1 MTSYRLWG
9 LCLISLI
16 YAADQGSKQ
25 WILDWFGAGNPAIIT
40 TSFMNFILA
49 GNRGISF
56 GMMQM
61 HSPVGVY
68 MLIGAV
74 SILIC
79 ILGKWFWTAQ
89 DRLSTFSLSLIIGGA
104 LGNVTDRILYGRVID
119 FIDCHYAGYHWYTFN
134 IADCGVVVGVILL
147 VIQQIFA
154 PLPTE
159 KTTEE

>member
-1 MTSYRLWG
+1 MTAYRLWG
-9 LCLISLI
+9 LCIISVI

-25 WILDWFGAGNPAIIT
+25 WILDWFATGNSAIIA

-61 HSPVGVY
+61 HSPAGVY
-68 MLIGAV
+68 TLVAAV

-89 DRLSTFSLSLIIGGA
+89 DRLSTLSLALIIGGA

-134 IADCGVVVGVILL
+134 IADCGVVVGVALL
-147 VIQQIFA
+147 IMREFFYT
-154 PLPTE
+154 LPE
-159 KTTEE
+159 KRTTK